1 MGNISKIEYPDYFN
15 KLNQSSSFIKLKN
28 IIDSKQSAIFLE
40 GLNGS
45 TKPLIACAI
54 SSILNKKILYVANEK
69 HRLEEVKSDIK
80 YFTGKDTPS
89 LAGREPAKP
98 SGLFAIKPLETVER
112 MNWLALAESSNLT
125 VVERFSL
132 YEYVCPKPLLEHSV
146 IEIRVNDEINRDNLI
161 RELREI
167 GYLKNDFVQAYGE
180 FGVRGSIIDIFPPTE
195 KNPLRIEMLGDTVNS
210 LRNFSIQNQKSIK
223 KIEHVNIVP
232 ASEIILNIETLNNS
246 IRYLQKKFEEDEIS
260 YKERKKIIENIKNN
274 IRIQNI
280 NWLIPLFYKE
290 LSTTLD
296 YISTDTII
304 IYDDQENRD
313 SHMGK
318 KLYSIEQKL
327 RGIKNDIK
335 FIPPL
340 SELYLDEGILNNSL
354 KKYQSIFMGN
364 ILFDKSSENTV
375 RFDVVSRP
383 IQNLS
388 KVENPTKILSREIKK
403 LESLKYKTEL
413 SFSSDSQYNTL
424 IKLLGNS
431 KNKYLSYKIGNLS
444 SGFIFHNAKLAILC
458 GNEIFGRKQIR
469 DRNVINDIP
478 SAFITSFS
486 ELKTGDL
493 IVHKEFGIGLFIGL
507 KHIKLKDAEGDFIEC
522 EYLGGDKIF
531 VPVHRFK
538 LVQRYIGDNKTPKL
552 DKLGNKAWNSRV
564 KKVKRIVETIAVEL
578 VELYAK
584 RKSEKGFKFSK
595 GDTTYREFEYD
606 FPYEETP
613 DQKRAIDDVIIDMET
628 PKPMERLICGDVGF
642 GKTEV
647 SLRAAFKAVM
657 DSKQVAILVPTT
669 LLAQQHYH
677 TSVERLKKYPVL
689 IETFTRFKTPKN
701 EKQILER
708 LANGK
713 IDIIIGTHKLL
724 SNKVNFKDLGLVVID
739 EEHRF
744 GVQHK
749 EKFKKLKTGVDV
761 LALSATPI
769 PRTLQLSLTNIR
781 DISIINTPP
790 EGRQSIETNIDYY
803 SDELVKKAVMREL
816 ERNGT
821 VFFIHNRIQDINKVS
836 SRLKELIPNATI
848 DITHGRMNERS
859 LEKSMTDFI
868 NGTTGIL
875 VTTAIVESG
884 LDIPRANTIFINN
897 AQQMGL
903 ADLYQLRGRVGRS
916 DKKAY
921 SYFLVPRKEKLTKE
935 ARKRLKSISELTDLG
950 SGYKVAMSD
959 LEIRGAGNLFGT
971 EQSGNIADVGLEM
984 YMEMLDNA
992 IKQLNS
998 DYTKDDF
1005 ECEIKSQIPAYIS
1018 DKYIEDSSQ
1027 RLLIYKRLSS
1037 ISSFKDLQEIR
1048 NEMADR
1054 FGNIPLETE
1063 NLLKTIQ
1070 LRIVMKKLKI
1080 PKIEIKQNE
1089 IVISF
1094 SRLSEC
1100 YKMFTPSGKL
1110 TLIKDKDDALDQILK
1125 RLRDVSGTMGA

>member
-1 MGNISKIEYPDYFN
+1 VGNISKIEYPDYFN

-28 IIDSKQSAIFLE
+28 IIDSKQSAIFLD

-132 YEYVCPKPLLEHSV
+132 YEYVCPKSLLEHSV

-313 SHMGK
+313 SHTGK

-354 KKYQSIFMGN
+354 KRYQSIFMGN

-424 IKLLGNS
+424 IKLLDNS

-564 KKVKRIVETIAVEL
+564 KKVKRIVETIAGEL

-595 GDTTYREFEYD
+595 GDITYREFEYD

-657 DSKQVAILVPTT
+657 DGKQVAILVPTT

-677 TSVERLKKYPVL
+677 TSVERLKKYPVS

-724 SNKVNFKDLGLVVID
+724 SDKVNFKDLGLVVID

-1037 ISSFKDLQEIR
+1037 ISSFKDLQDGRQVWQHSPR
-1048 NEMADR
+1048 NRKPTKDNSIKNSNE
-1054 FGNIPLETE
+1054 
-1063 NLLKTIQ
+1063 KT
-1070 LRIVMKKLKI
+1070 
-1080 PKIEIKQNE
+1080 QNT
-1089 IVISF
+1089 
-1094 SRLSEC
+1094 
-1100 YKMFTPSGKL
+1100 KN
-1110 TLIKDKDDALDQILK
+1110 
-1125 RLRDVSGTMGA
+1125 